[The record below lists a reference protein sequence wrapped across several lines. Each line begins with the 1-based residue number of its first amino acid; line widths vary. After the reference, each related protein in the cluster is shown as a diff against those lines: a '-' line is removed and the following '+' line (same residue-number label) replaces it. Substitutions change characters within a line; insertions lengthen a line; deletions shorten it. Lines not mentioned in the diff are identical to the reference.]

1 MALADK
7 REKTEAP
14 TPKRRGEARKR
25 GQVPR
30 SPDIST
36 FVLLFVGSFVLP
48 MIISMA
54 RTKVLGVFS
63 QTLQVVAAPTVP
75 GAMAVLESG
84 MIATAEV
91 VLPVA
96 TGFLLLGVATSLAQT
111 GLGFSTKALKP
122 QFSRISPKAGFQR
135 MFSAQNAVSLA
146 KQIAKLVVLSG
157 IGYGSIHSM
166 LTAVPAST
174 PVELIS
180 TVGIGSSRILAYVR
194 AVAGIGIILG
204 FADYLYQRK
213 HLTDMLKMT
222 KQEVKDEAKDRD
234 GDPAMR
240 NELRKRAYRI
250 ARSRTLRAVRTAD
263 VVVAN
268 PTHFSVALR
277 YDRSR
282 SPAPHVVAKGSDELA
297 LRMREIADASEIPIV
312 EDPPLAR
319 YLFATTEVGHPV
331 PVEIYLA
338 VARLLAFVF
347 SLPPTFRGGAVHSYP
362 HSHVPTIP
370 TEEPASRN
378 LGDVLTGV
386 ATQ

>member
-7 REKTEAP
+7 REKTEKP
-14 TPKRRGEARKR
+14 TPKRRSEARKR

-30 SPDIST
+30 SPDIGT
-36 FVLLFVGSFVLP
+36 FILLFVGSFVLP
-48 MIISMA
+48 MIVSMA

-63 QTLQVVAAPTVP
+63 QMLQVIAAPTVP

-84 MIATAEV
+84 MIATVEV

-96 TGFLLLGVATSLAQT
+96 SGFMVLGIATSLAQT
-111 GLGFSTKALKP
+111 GLGFSTQAMKP
-122 QFSRISPKAGFQR
+122 QLSRISPKAGFKR
-135 MFSAQNAVSLA
+135 LFSAQNGVSLA
-146 KQIAKLVVLSG
+146 KQLAKLTVLSG
-157 IGYGSIHSM
+157 IGYASIHSM

-180 TVGIGSSRILAYVR
+180 TVGIGSSRILDYVR
-194 AVAGIGIILG
+194 AVAGIGIVLG
-204 FADYLYQRK
+204 AADYLYQRK
-213 HLTDMLKMT
+213 HLTDSLKMT

-240 NELRKRAYRI
+240 NEIRKRAYRI
-250 ARSRTLRAVRTAD
+250 ARSRTLRAVTTAD

-282 SPAPHVVAKGSDELA
+282 SPAPMVVAKGSDDLA
-297 LRMREIADASEIPIV
+297 LRMREIAAASEVPVV

-319 YLFATTEVGHPV
+319 YLFATTEVGQTV

-347 SLPPTFRGGAVHSYP
+347 SLPQTFRGVAVRSYP
-362 HSHVPTIP
+362 HSSVPTIP
-370 TEEPASRN
+370 TNEPAARS
-378 LGDVLTGV
+378 LDTVLEG
-386 ATQ
+386 AAAR